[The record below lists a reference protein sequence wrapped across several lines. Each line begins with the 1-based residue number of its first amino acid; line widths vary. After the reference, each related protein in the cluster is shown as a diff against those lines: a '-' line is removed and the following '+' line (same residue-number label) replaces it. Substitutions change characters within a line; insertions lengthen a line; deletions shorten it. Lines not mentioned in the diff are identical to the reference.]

1 MAVNKSFF
9 KNKVT
14 QGLII
19 IVGALLI
26 FNLVRD
32 IHRLL
37 RASDQIKFAEKKAQD
52 LEKENRELVE
62 KKKYY
67 QSPEFI
73 EEQARN
79 KLNMAKPGETIVI
92 LPPNIEEIFGK
103 TKKETPVQLPNWQ
116 RWWKLFF

>member
-1 MAVNKSFF
+1 MKFF
-9 KNKVT
+9 KNKVA
-14 QGLII
+14 QGLIT
-19 IVGALLI
+19 IVGILLI
-26 FNLVRD
+26 VSLIRD
-32 IHRLL
+32 IRRLL
-37 RASDQIKFAEKKAQD
+37 RASREIKLSEKKVQE
-52 LEKENRELVE
+52 LEKENQQLVE

-92 LPPNIEEIFGK
+92 LPSNLEEILGK
-103 TKKETPVQLPNWQ
+103 SKKESLSELPNWQ